1 MACPKCDSDLVS
13 EYDDGYWV
21 CQRCAEIYE
30 KGPFIQRTGNCKI
43 VGSSHTHKTFG
54 TNYIMTGI
62 VSKTKVRPYRTVM
75 INDQQGYMTVSYH
88 TGGWSWHRK
97 DLILVDEDGKEI
109 EGLSIPKPEQ
119 FDINLLYT

>member
-1 MACPKCDSDLVS
+1 
-13 EYDDGYWV
+13 
-21 CQRCAEIYE
+21 
-30 KGPFIQRTGNCKI
+30 
-43 VGSSHTHKTFG
+43 
-54 TNYIMTGI
+54 
-62 VSKTKVRPYRTVM
+62 M